1 MDVGWVLLGS
11 GAVVIALGLLPLFG
25 LVTGVSRLDGLPVLT
40 VGAGEMLLGLA
51 RLRTFPGEDAVLLA
65 GSLCL
70 LASVFWQW
78 RSRRRLKAETQ

>member
-11 GAVVIALGLLPLFG
+11 GAVMVALGLLPLLG
-25 LVTGVSRLDGLPVLT
+25 LVTGLSRLEGLPALT
-40 VGAGEMLLGLA
+40 VGAGAMLLGLA
-51 RLRTFPGEDAVLLA
+51 RLRTFPGEDVVLLA

-78 RSRRRLKAETQ
+78 RSRRRLKSETQ